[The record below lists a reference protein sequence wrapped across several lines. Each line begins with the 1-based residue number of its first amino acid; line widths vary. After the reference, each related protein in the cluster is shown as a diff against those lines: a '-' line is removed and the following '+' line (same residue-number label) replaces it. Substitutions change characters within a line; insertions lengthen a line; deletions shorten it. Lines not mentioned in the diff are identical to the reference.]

1 MARLRVR
8 IELSRGGVGVPLHKL
23 AAVVDEAEKFLHML
37 AEDVH
42 IENSKGGWLGFEF
55 DHESLNFTAEFV
67 GPVRAEQVRA
77 FYDAFDGT
85 TSLRRATIVQFARI
99 TDAIAEEELI
109 GFGLYQSDEDREP
122 SEWRCLSRRDAL
134 RITDE
139 IDMLLEASE
148 EQESPSHL
156 PAVSDA
162 DARVFGRVREN
173 DSSQADS
180 NLAGRLASVER
191 RVEQHSAQ
199 LEVLRVQSAAAG
211 ESFRNLLSTVENFC
225 DQATHQI
232 ERVSPRALLAAPAPT
247 PAPPTRHFW
256 AVGSIAAVLGA
267 AIVFGALSLWLG
279 LWPLPKGGSAPTRTV
294 AAVSA
299 SVPVPQPP
307 APQPPQPAPRT
318 HLMHLE
324 LTASE
329 PTWISL
335 MGADRSGLFSRL
347 LVPGQL
353 RSVEV
358 DHAATLRTGNAGGL
372 RVALDGKPLGPIGA
386 KGQVREIEFKDG
398 VFKITSP

>member
-37 AEDVH
+37 GEDVH
-42 IENSKGGWLGFEF
+42 IENSKGGWLGFDF

-109 GFGLYQSDEDREP
+109 GFGLYQTDEDREP

-139 IDMLLEASE
+139 IDILLEASE

-162 DARVFGRVREN
+162 DARVFGRVRES
-173 DSSQADS
+173 DSNQADS
-180 NLAGRLASVER
+180 NLAGRLANVER

-199 LEVLRVQSAAAG
+199 LDVLRVQSAAAG

-232 ERVSPRALLAAPAPT
+232 ERVTPRALLAAPT
-247 PAPPTRHFW
+247 PAPAPPRRHFW
-256 AVGSIAAVLGA
+256 AVASIAAVVGA
-267 AIVFGALSLWLG
+267 GLVFAALSLWLG
-279 LWPLPKGGSAPTRTV
+279 LWPLPKGSSVTPRTV
-294 AAVSA
+294 VAVSA
-299 SVPVPQPP
+299 SAPVPLPV
-307 APQPPQPAPRT
+307 AQPPQPAPRPR
-318 HLMHLE
+318 LMHLE

-347 LVPGQL
+347 LVPGQM

>member
-1 MARLRVR
+1 
-8 IELSRGGVGVPLHKL
+8 
-23 AAVVDEAEKFLHML
+23 
-37 AEDVH
+37 
-42 IENSKGGWLGFEF
+42 
-55 DHESLNFTAEFV
+55 V

-109 GFGLYQSDEDREP
+109 GFGLYQTDEDREP

-139 IDMLLEASE
+139 IDLLLEASE

-162 DARVFGRVREN
+162 DARVFGRVRES

-180 NLAGRLASVER
+180 NLAGRLANVER

-199 LEVLRVQSAAAG
+199 LDVLRVQSAAAG

-232 ERVSPRALLAAPAPT
+232 ERVTPRALLAAPT
-247 PAPPTRHFW
+247 PAPAPPRRHFW
-256 AVGSIAAVLGA
+256 AVASIAAVVGA
-267 AIVFGALSLWLG
+267 GLVFAALSLWLG
-279 LWPLPKGGSAPTRTV
+279 LWPLPKGSSVTPRTV
-294 AAVSA
+294 VAVSA
-299 SVPVPQPP
+299 PAPVPPAIAQPS
-307 APQPPQPAPRT
+307 QPAPRP

-329 PTWISL
+329 PTWVSL